1 MKVKLEFAATLKIGG
16 LQSGT
21 SVYMEEGTT
30 VAGLLTRYRLRPE
43 QQRFIFAVVNGHRA
57 GLRHV
62 LQDKDLLALF
72 LPVGGG

>member
-1 MKVKLEFAATLKIGG
+1 
-16 LQSGT
+16 
-21 SVYMEEGTT
+21 MEEGTT